1 MRVTVTGG
9 AGYIGSQTARQ
20 LVDAG
25 HEVVVFDDLSSGHL
39 AAVPDGVRTV
49 RGSLRGSLPGS
60 LRQSSSDADTTALR
74 DALDG
79 ADAVMHFAASIEA
92 GESVTDPARFWHNN
106 LAGTVALLDAMRV
119 SGVGRLVFSSTA
131 AVYGNPTVDVIDEAT
146 PTAPTNP
153 YGQTKLACEMV
164 IADYARAYDLDTVCL
179 RYFNAAGADPG
190 GAHGPD
196 HHHKTHLIT
205 LCLEAAAGAVDE
217 LAVFGTDYATPDGT
231 AVRDYVHVADL
242 ADAHLCALDALAGGM
257 HRGTY
262 NLGNGA
268 GHTVR
273 DVVACAK
280 EVTGVDFA
288 VVDRPRRAGDP
299 ARLVASSAAAERD
312 LGWSPRRGDLAVILA
327 DAWRWRSGHP
337 LGYGDR

>member
-9 AGYIGSQTARQ
+9 AGYIGSQTTRQ

-25 HEVVVFDDLSSGHL
+25 HDVVVFDDLSSGHL

-49 RGSLRGSLPGS
+49 QASLRDGPG
-60 LRQSSSDADTTALR
+60 DALR

-79 ADAVMHFAASIEA
+79 ADAVLHFAASIEA

-106 LAGTVALLDAMRV
+106 LAGTVVLLDAMRTA
-119 SGVGRLVFSSTA
+119 GVGRLVFSSTA

-164 IADYARAYDLDTVCL
+164 IGDYAHAYGLDAVCL

-190 GAHGPD
+190 GDHGPD

-217 LAVFGTDYATPDGT
+217 LAVFGTDYDTPDGT
-231 AVRDYVHVADL
+231 AVRDYIHVADL
-242 ADAHLCALDALAGGM
+242 ADAHLCALDALAAGM

-268 GHTVR
+268 GHSVR
-273 DVVACAK
+273 DVVACARQ
-280 EVTGVDFA
+280 VTGVEFG

-299 ARLVASSAAAERD
+299 ARLVASSAAAGHD
-312 LGWSPRRGDLAVILA
+312 LGWSPKRGALEVILA

-337 LGYGDR
+337 HGYGDR